1 MTTWADAPKIQGPP
15 QTNDISVLLGYVK
28 KLADV
33 TAKMAKD
40 LEFILNGNVAFDNI
54 RANGIET
61 KNLKAGSV
69 IAEKIDVDKL
79 SAISADL
86 GHIRAG
92 LIEAV
97 EIYGSYIATSDGDFP
112 YCAMSSTDNAFG
124 AYFNEG
130 NYLMML
136 PDQDGLPAL
145 VFFSGGSLAGYLD
158 TKYGFNLTS
167 TSNAAINAIRGRI
180 EMNAGGSIV
189 MDPTGDVSIPSWDRL
204 FSRRDSKTLQEVLD
218 DIYSKLNK

>member
-69 IAEKIDVDKL
+69 VAEKIDVDKL

-92 LIEAV
+92 LIEAI
-97 EIYGSYIATSDGDFP
+97 EMYGSYIATSDRDFP
-112 YCAMSSTDNAFG
+112 YCEMSSTDNLFA

-130 NYLMML
+130 NYLFIS
-136 PDQDGLPAL
+136 PNQDGSPAL
-145 VFFSGGSLAGYLD
+145 VFFADGSLAGYID
-158 TKYGFNLTS
+158 TSLGFGLSS
-167 TSNAAINAIRGRI
+167 TSNAVINAIRGRI
-180 EMNAGGSIV
+180 ELNARSIRLDGS
-189 MDPTGDVSIPSWDRL
+189 VSLPSWGSLYSQSDG
-204 FSRRDSKTLQEVLD
+204 KTLEEVLD
-218 DIYSKLNK
+218 DIYSKLKS